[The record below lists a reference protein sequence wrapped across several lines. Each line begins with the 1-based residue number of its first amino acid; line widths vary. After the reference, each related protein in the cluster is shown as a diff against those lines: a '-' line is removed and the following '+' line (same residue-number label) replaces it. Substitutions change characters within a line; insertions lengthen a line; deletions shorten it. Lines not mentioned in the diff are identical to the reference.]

1 MDGFTKLALAV
12 PELEENFDPNF
23 IPENGEQYLQ
33 QVIYERKNCPTVV
46 VRPLK
51 KENISEVTNWKNIGV
66 RVSYNHYPKNNFL

>member
-1 MDGFTKLALAV
+1 MDGFPKLALVV
-12 PELEENFDPNF
+12 PELDTNFDPNF

-51 KENISEVTNWKNIGV
+51 KENISEVTDWKTIGV
-66 RVSYNHYPKNNFL
+66 RVSLTHSHI